1 MENVQLG
8 LATRGEGLIP
18 ISDGARVNGV
28 LGLAFET
35 AENAVI
41 TNGSTPYPTIISEL
55 KAQGL
60 IHTQSLSM
68 WLNTAGW
75 FISSLVKVRPI
86 REEG

>member
-8 LATRGEGLIP
+8 LVTKGEGLIP
-18 ISDGARVNGV
+18 TSNGVRVNGRM
-28 LGLAFET
+28 GLAFRT

-41 TNGSTPYPTIISEL
+41 TNDYPTIISEL
-55 KAQGL
+55 KVQDL

-75 FISSLVKVRPI
+75 FIY
-86 REEG
+86 